1 MPELYTLNSE
11 EDIPTE
17 LRRTPIGEFLRY
29 HNFKAELKPYTKA
42 EVLIGM
48 CMDNRKTLRVPDN
61 FAYILRTGGANL
73 RYSEFKVAYAIA
85 VGEVRH
91 IVLLGHTKCGMVG
104 LINRKDNFINGM
116 VDAGWEHKYAENF
129 FNSFA
134 PTFEIV
140 DAENFVFNEA
150 ARLRSLYPNVVV
162 VPMIYDVDDNKIRLF
177 R

>member
-1 MPELYTLNSE
+1 MPELFTLNSE
-11 EDIPTE
+11 DDIPLQ
-17 LRRTPIGEFLRY
+17 LRQTPIGEFLRY
-29 HNFKAELKPYTKA
+29 HNFNAEFKMYTTA
-42 EVLIGM
+42 GLLIGM

-73 RYSEFKVAYAIA
+73 RYSEFKVAYAVA
-85 VGEVRH
+85 VGGVRY
-91 IVLLGHTKCGMVG
+91 IVLLGHTRCSMVG

-116 VDAGWEHKYAENF
+116 VDAGWERKYAENF

-150 ARLRSLYPNVVV
+150 VRLRALYPKVVV

-177 R
+177 K